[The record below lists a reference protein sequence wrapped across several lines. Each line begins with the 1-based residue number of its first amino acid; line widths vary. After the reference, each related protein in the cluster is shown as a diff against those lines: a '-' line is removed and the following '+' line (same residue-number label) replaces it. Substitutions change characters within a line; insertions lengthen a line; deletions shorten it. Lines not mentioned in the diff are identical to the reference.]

1 MTPRTR
7 KALKATVVA
16 ASLSI
21 AINVLLFYFF
31 TYKTW
36 LNPMLKTGENE
47 SIQELT
53 AMVIIV
59 ASAIPMIVGSLIYLI
74 LVKYTNNPKWIYWTM
89 ALLMM
94 FLSFINP
101 FMIPGV
107 EVSSAISLNIMHIVC
122 AISSAFFVT
131 RWVD

>member
-7 KALKATVVA
+7 QTLNATLVA
-16 ASLSI
+16 ASLSS
-21 AINVLLFYFF
+21 AINVLLFSFF
-31 TYKTW
+31 THKSW

-47 SIQELT
+47 SVQELT
-53 AMVIIV
+53 AMGILIASTLPIV
-59 ASAIPMIVGSLIYLI
+59 VGSLIYLL

-107 EVSSAISLNIMHIVC
+107 EISTAISLNIMHIVC
-122 AISSAFFVT
+122 AVGSAFFLT